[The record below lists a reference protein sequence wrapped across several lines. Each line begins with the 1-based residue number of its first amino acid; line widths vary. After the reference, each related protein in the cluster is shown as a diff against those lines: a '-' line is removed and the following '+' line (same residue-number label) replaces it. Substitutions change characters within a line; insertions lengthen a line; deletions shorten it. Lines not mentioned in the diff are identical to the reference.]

1 MNKDTYRLI
10 ETYMLSCMED
20 SAHGE
25 DHIYRRRAR
34 TCKGKTGGSGFILQ

>member
-10 ETYMLSCMED
+10 ATYMLSCMED

-25 DHIYRRRAR
+25 DHIYRQRGR
-34 TCKGKTGGSGFILQ
+34 TREGEAGSGGFVLQ